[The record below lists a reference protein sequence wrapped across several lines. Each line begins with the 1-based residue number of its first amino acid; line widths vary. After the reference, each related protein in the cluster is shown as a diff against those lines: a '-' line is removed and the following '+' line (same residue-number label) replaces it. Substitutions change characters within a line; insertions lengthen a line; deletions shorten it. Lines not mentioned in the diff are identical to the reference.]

1 MGLTTKNNRIKS
13 AVRLLFL
20 ALPMLIL
27 GLLALPQAVGAQDT
41 PDRVAF
47 DEDLTIKSGEV
58 VEGNASVTNGNLTLF
73 GEVRGNVVVLNGDAD
88 INGTVERDVTVT
100 SGDVTLGPDSHIKG
114 NLLVVSGKL
123 TRQEG
128 SQVKGVVSLLPF
140 PLSDANN
147 SVGLADPSVDQIIAV
162 QHAPSGPFS
171 QFTRWLSL
179 GMGSLVVLFLT
190 VAVAWVMP
198 GRVRVASVTLE
209 SVPGPSVVVGMI
221 AALVLVP
228 VVSALSLVLVV
239 TVIGAVLIPVL
250 IGGVLLALLFGLVV
264 ISQWLGKRVY
274 DTSRQGTPY
283 EVPPTMV
290 QVLLGMAVLLSST
303 LIPAAFLPSW
313 VAFIL
318 GGLLY
323 VAACVGLG
331 STILCRFG
339 TLAPPRPSRSHS
351 VAHGH
356 GYGHS
361 ITSPLGT
368 APIFPP
374 ETKAHED

>member
-1 MGLTTKNNRIKS
+1 MSKNNRIKS
-13 AVRLLFL
+13 AARLLSL
-20 ALPMLIL
+20 ALLMLTL
-27 GLLALPQAVGAQDT
+27 GVLVLPQVVAAQET
-41 PDRVAF
+41 LDRVAF

-58 VEGNASVTNGNLTLF
+58 VEGNASVTNGHLTLN
-73 GEVRGNVVVLNGDAD
+73 GEVLGNVVVLNGNAE
-88 INGTVERDVTVT
+88 INGTVEGDVTVT
-100 SGDVTLGPDSHIKG
+100 SGVVTLGSSSRIEG
-114 NLLVVSGKL
+114 NLLIVSGKL

-128 SQVKGVVSLLPF
+128 SQVEGVVSVLPL
-140 PLSDANN
+140 PLSDVNN
-147 SVGLADPSVDQIIAV
+147 SIVVPDSPAESAMDV
-162 QHAPSGPFS
+162 QHASPGPFS
-171 QFTRWLSL
+171 RFTRWLSL
-179 GMGSLVVLFLT
+179 GMGSLVVLLLT

-209 SVPGPSVVVGMI
+209 SVPGPSIVVGLI

-239 TVIGAVLIPVL
+239 TVIGAVLVPVL
-250 IGGVLLALLFGLVV
+250 VGGVLLALLFGLVV

-274 DTSRQGTPY
+274 DTSRQSAPY

-290 QVLLGMAVLLSST
+290 QVLLGMAVLLSCT
-303 LIPAAFLPSW
+303 LIPAVFLPSW

-339 TLAPPRPSRSHS
+339 TLAPPRPSRTHS

-356 GYGHS
+356 S
-361 ITSPLGT
+361 NTSPLGT
-368 APIFPP
+368 ASTFPS
-374 ETKAHED
+374 ETKVHED

>member
-1 MGLTTKNNRIKS
+1 
-13 AVRLLFL
+13 
-20 ALPMLIL
+20 
-27 GLLALPQAVGAQDT
+27 
-41 PDRVAF
+41 
-47 DEDLTIKSGEV
+47 
-58 VEGNASVTNGNLTLF
+58 
-73 GEVRGNVVVLNGDAD
+73 
-88 INGTVERDVTVT
+88 
-100 SGDVTLGPDSHIKG
+100 
-114 NLLVVSGKL
+114 
-123 TRQEG
+123 
-128 SQVKGVVSLLPF
+128 
-140 PLSDANN
+140 
-147 SVGLADPSVDQIIAV
+147 
-162 QHAPSGPFS
+162 
-171 QFTRWLSL
+171 
-179 GMGSLVVLFLT
+179 MGSLVVILLT

-274 DTSRQGTPY
+274 DTSRQGVPY
-283 EVPPTMV
+283 EVPPAMV

-323 VAACVGLG
+323 VAACVGIG
-331 STILCRFG
+331 SAILCRFG
-339 TLAPPRPSRSHS
+339 TLAPPRPSRPHT

-356 GYGHS
+356 GHS
-361 ITSPLGT
+361 STSPLGT
-368 APIFPP
+368 APIFPI

>member
-1 MGLTTKNNRIKS
+1 MWLTSKDNRIRS

-20 ALPMLIL
+20 ALPVLVL
-27 GLLALPQAVGAQDT
+27 GLLVLPQAVGAQDT

-58 VEGNASVTNGNLTLF
+58 VEGNASVTNGNLTLL
-73 GEVRGNVVVLNGDAD
+73 GEVRGNVVVLNGDAEID
-88 INGTVERDVTVT
+88 GTVGGDVTVT
-100 SGDVTLGPDSHIKG
+100 SGDVTLGPSSRIEG
-114 NLLVVSGKL
+114 NLLVVSGEI

-128 SQVKGVVSLLPF
+128 SQVEGVVSVLALPLPDTKNSVVPGGPPADPEMVF
-140 PLSDANN
+140 QHEAAGPLSR
-147 SVGLADPSVDQIIAV
+147 
-162 QHAPSGPFS
+162 
-171 QFTRWLSL
+171 FTRWLSL
-179 GMGSLVVLFLT
+179 GMGSLVVLLLT

-221 AALVLVP
+221 VALVLVP
-228 VVSALSLVLVV
+228 VVFALSLVLVV

-274 DTSRQGTPY
+274 DTSRQGAPY

-331 STILCRFG
+331 SAILCRFG
-339 TLAPPRPSRSHS
+339 TLAPPRPSRPHS
-351 VAHGH
+351 VTH
-356 GYGHS
+356 GHS
-361 ITSPLGT
+361 ITSPLGST
-368 APIFPP
+368 PVFPT
-374 ETKAHED
+374 ETKTHED